1 MSIAITNLS
10 YRLESASLLRDINL
24 EVEQGSITAIVGP
37 NGSGKTSLLKAANG
51 EVEAEH
57 GKVEVN
63 GDDVRT
69 LTLAERAQRFGVLP
83 QEANLDFPFTV
94 EEVVQMGRIPHLTTM
109 RENINIVEEVLAEME
124 LETIRHRIYPTL
136 SGGEKQRVQIGRVF
150 SQIWGDREQACLF
163 LDEPTSALDL
173 AHQISLLKTIR
184 QITKLGTTVMIVLH
198 DINLA
203 LRFAE
208 HVVLL
213 FNGSVL
219 SSGTPLE
226 VFSIDNMKTAF
237 QVNIDIFTTDD
248 PKRPFLI
255 ARD

>member
-1 MSIAITNLS
+1 VSIAIANLS
-10 YRLESASLLRDINL
+10 YSVEGASLLREINL
-24 EVEQGSITAIVGP
+24 EVAQGSIAAIVGP
-37 NGSGKTSLLKAANG
+37 NGSGKTSLLKVVSR
-51 EVEAEH
+51 EVDAQH
-57 GKVEVN
+57 GKVEIN
-63 GDDVRT
+63 GHDVGT

-109 RENINIVEEVLAEME
+109 RENIAIVNEILAEME
-124 LETIRHRIYPTL
+124 LESIRYRIYPTL
-136 SGGEKQRVQIGRVF
+136 SGGEKQRVQIGRVL
-150 SQIWGDREQACLF
+150 SQIWGNREQACLF

-173 AHQISLLKTIR
+173 AHQIALLKTLR
-184 QITKLGTTVMIVLH
+184 QIAKLGSTVMIVLH

-213 FNGSVL
+213 FDGRVL

-226 VFSIDNMKTAF
+226 VFSTDNMKTAF
-237 QVNIDIFTTDD
+237 QVDIDIFTTDD